1 MDQARVRALRMKK
14 LGVLLRD
21 ARLASGH
28 SRKALAEALGI
39 SSSQLAAYE
48 RGDKAPSLPELEALA
63 YHLRLPLEHF
73 WGGEMLSETLAAR
86 EPVDLGRLVALRQ
99 RIVGVTLRQYRE
111 AAGLTLVDVARQA
124 DIPVRRLRAYEL
136 GERPVP
142 LPELETL
149 AEVLGVS
156 VQVFMDTEGPIG
168 QWLAEQR
175 QVADF
180 LELPA
185 ELRAFVSRP
194 VNRPYLEL
202 AQRLSEMSVEKL
214 RAVAEGLLEITL

>member
-1 MDQARVRALRMKK
+1 MDQARARTLRMKK

-39 SSSQLAAYE
+39 SSAQLAAYE

-73 WGGEMLSETLAAR
+73 WGSEVLSESQPARQHADLA
-86 EPVDLGRLVALRQ
+86 RLVALRQ

-111 AAGLTLVDVARQA
+111 AAGMTMVEAARA
-124 DIPVRRLRAYEL
+124 AAIPVRRLRAYEM
-136 GERPVP
+136 GDRPIP

-149 AEVLGVS
+149 AEVLGVP
-156 VQVFMDTEGPIG
+156 VRVFMDTEGPVG

-180 LELPA
+180 LELPP
-185 ELRAFVSRP
+185 ELRAFVARP

>member
-1 MDQARVRALRMKK
+1 MEQARVRTLRMKK

-63 YHLRLPLEHF
+63 YYLRLPLEHF
-73 WGGEMLSETLAAR
+73 WGQEMLSDGKAAETPLDLA
-86 EPVDLGRLVALRQ
+86 RLVALRQ

-111 AAGLTLVDVARQA
+111 AAGMTLVDVARAA
-124 DIPVRRLRAYEL
+124 DIPVKRLRAYEM
-136 GERPVP
+136 GERPIP

-149 AEVLGVS
+149 AEVLGVA
-156 VQVFMDTEGPIG
+156 VQVFMDSEGPIG

-175 QVADF
+175 QIADF
-180 LELPA
+180 LELPP